1 MLDCARPKTNYELNV
16 TLNDWI
22 NNLFPLPQ
30 NTDWQEILG
39 DISSPFVSESP
50 ERLANLLDQCVAV
63 TGISEQL
70 PKFLSVLL
78 SCGTPES
85 ALTQLLDFTEAF
97 RIRTGRNF
105 IWNRPDTI
113 AFLYIFGRSNFLAI
127 RLKRNPELADKLL
140 DSPFLLKP
148 KSLEQ
153 METELLKRVEQ
164 HPEFFLGEFKNILRR
179 YKYEEYLR
187 ITVRDLAQLCPFKET
202 LEELSAIAICSLR
215 AALSGITKH
224 ILLINNYPANLKTP
238 DESRTSGVES
248 KTIQGSESGELFPF
262 MILGMGKLGGYELN
276 YSSDVDLIFIH
287 DNEAITGDPE
297 SDYKLRIKA
306 AKVLI
311 DVMVDVTEEG
321 FLARMDMRLR
331 PGGDRAPLVQSL
343 DEMEFYYSASGELWE
358 RQALIKAVPV
368 AGTVQSGKDFMS
380 MITPFVFRSLL
391 DESVLHDVE
400 KVKKRIEE
408 EHLRESFLNVKL
420 GVGGIRD
427 IEFFVQTFQLL
438 YGGAKPELR
447 SPTTLDV
454 LEKLR
459 DAKLIPR
466 RDADNLAKAY
476 LFLRRVEHH
485 LQLREEQQTHTLP
498 SDIEQQQQ
506 IARNL
511 AYLEFDIEKA
521 RQQLLSDLKD
531 VMGSVRAVFSGLFS
545 RKHLEIE
552 AAIRNCARI
561 NSFTSEEQQ
570 FIELFSQHL
579 APLMRE
585 STKNKFQRLFESVSV
600 KIGYYRKLSKHP
612 SSLSRLMSIAETS
625 EMLWNYLLNHLDL
638 LEQLD
643 NSTLEISAE
652 SWAVQLEE
660 KLLSC
665 SDNEEDEIDQLRQFK
680 HTITFLLGSAEMEGV
695 ISYELTRI
703 GLTILAEV
711 IVQAAFR
718 LSQKWLT
725 KRYGE
730 VQNAQ
735 GESGQFAIIG
745 LGKLGGSELT
755 YFSDLDLIFIHSG
768 EGSTSGENG
777 IGAQEYWIKLIQRLI
792 SCLSTITRTGYAY
805 KLDARLRP
813 SGNAGV
819 LVTPLDIYLKYHE
832 KSQPWEHQAL
842 IKGRV
847 IGGSGETKWFQKVE
861 DGIRNA
867 VYEWIP
873 PEDMNAQIHHF
884 RLRKEQELS
893 GEEDN
898 RRNIKEGKGGLLDI
912 EYLTQALQLK
922 YGRDYPQLRCPKTMD
937 ALRELGELNLLN
949 KEEAQSLRYNYKL
962 LRLIENGLRLIYD
975 ESTDLLDY
983 EKVQTET
990 ILQLLKHH
998 GYEVINLRETVET
1011 VTQNVRG
1018 IYLQYF

>member
-1 MLDCARPKTNYELNV
+1 M
-16 TLNDWI
+16 
-22 NNLFPLPQ
+22 
-30 NTDWQEILG
+30 
-39 DISSPFVSESP
+39 
-50 ERLANLLDQCVAV
+50 
-63 TGISEQL
+63 
-70 PKFLSVLL
+70 
-78 SCGTPES
+78 
-85 ALTQLLDFTEAF
+85 
-97 RIRTGRNF
+97 
-105 IWNRPDTI
+105 
-113 AFLYIFGRSNFLAI
+113 AI
-127 RLKRNPELADKLL
+127 RLKRNPEFADKLL
-140 DSPFLLKP
+140 DSPFLLQQ
-148 KSLEQ
+148 KSLEV
-153 METELLKRVEQ
+153 METELRKRIKQ
-164 HPEFFLGEFKNILRR
+164 QPEFSLAEFKNILRR

-187 ITVRDLAQLCPFKET
+187 ITVRDLARLCPFKET

-215 AALSGITKH
+215 AALSGITKQE
-224 ILLINNYPANLKTP
+224 LGLNNYPAKLTNPAETGF
-238 DESRTSGVES
+238 SGIDT
-248 KTIQGSESGELFPF
+248 KYAQGSEPEERFPF

-287 DNEAITGDPE
+287 DNEPLTGDPE
-297 SDYKLRIKA
+297 GDYKLRIKA
-306 AKVLI
+306 AKILI
-311 DVMVDVTEEG
+311 DVMADVTEEG

-343 DEMEFYYSASGELWE
+343 DEMEFYYSSSGELWE

-368 AGTVQSGKDFMS
+368 AGSVQSGKDFMS
-380 MITPFVFRSLL
+380 MIKPFVFRSLL
-391 DESVLHDVE
+391 DEAVLHDVE

-408 EHLRESFLNVKL
+408 EHIRESFLNVKL
-420 GVGGIRD
+420 GVGGIRE

-438 YGGAKPELR
+438 YGGGKPELR
-447 SPTTLDV
+447 SPATLEV

-459 DAKLIPR
+459 DAELIPQ
-466 RDADNLAKAY
+466 RDADTLAKAY

-485 LQLREEQQTHTLP
+485 LQLREEQQTHTMP

-511 AYLEFDIEKA
+511 AYAEFDIEKA

-545 RKHLEIE
+545 HEHLEIE
-552 AAIRNCARI
+552 AAIRNCAKI
-561 NSFTSEEQQ
+561 QSFTAEEQQ

-579 APLMRE
+579 APLMHE
-585 STKNKFQRLFESVSV
+585 STKNKFQRLFEAVSV

-612 SSLSRLMSIAETS
+612 SSLSRLMRIAETS

-643 NSTLEISAE
+643 NSRLEISAE
-652 SWAVQLEE
+652 KWAAQLKE
-660 KLLSC
+660 KLLC
-665 SDNEEDEIDQLRQFK
+665 CADNEEDEIDQLRQFK

-695 ISYELTRI
+695 LSYERTRI

-711 IVQAAFR
+711 IVQSAFR

-725 KRYGE
+725 QRYGE
-730 VQNAQ
+730 VKNKH

-768 EGSTSGENG
+768 EGSTGGENG
-777 IGAQEYWIKLIQRLI
+777 IGAQEYWIKLIQRFI
-792 SCLSTITRTGYAY
+792 SCLSTMTRTGYAY

-847 IGGSGETKWFQKVE
+847 IGGTGEAKWFKEVE
-861 DGIRNA
+861 DGIRSA

-873 PEDMNAQIHHF
+873 PEDMNAQIHHL

-893 GEEDN
+893 GEKEN
-898 RRNIKEGKGGLLDI
+898 RKNIKVGRGGLLDI
-912 EYLTQALQLK
+912 EFLTQALQLK
-922 YGRDYPQLRCPKTMD
+922 YGREYPQLRCPKTMD
-937 ALRELGELNLLN
+937 ALLELGELNLLDQ
-949 KEEAQSLRYNYKL
+949 EEAQSLRYNYKL

-975 ESTDLLDY
+975 ESTDLLDF

-990 ILQLLKHH
+990 IIQLLKHH
-998 GYEVINLRETVET
+998 GYEVSNLRETVEK
-1011 VTQNVRG
+1011 VAQNVRK
-1018 IYLQYF
+1018 IYLKYF

>member
-1 MLDCARPKTNYELNV
+1 
-16 TLNDWI
+16 
-22 NNLFPLPQ
+22 
-30 NTDWQEILG
+30 
-39 DISSPFVSESP
+39 
-50 ERLANLLDQCVAV
+50 
-63 TGISEQL
+63 
-70 PKFLSVLL
+70 
-78 SCGTPES
+78 
-85 ALTQLLDFTEAF
+85 
-97 RIRTGRNF
+97 
-105 IWNRPDTI
+105 
-113 AFLYIFGRSNFLAI
+113 LYIFGRSNFLAI

-140 DSPFLLKP
+140 DSPFLLQQ
-148 KSLEQ
+148 KSLEV
-153 METELLKRVEQ
+153 METELRKRIEQ
-164 HPEFFLGEFKNILRR
+164 RPEFSLAEFKNILRR

-224 ILLINNYPANLKTP
+224 ELGLSNLPVKQTNPAENAA
-238 DESRTSGVES
+238 SGIES
-248 KTIQGSESGELFPF
+248 KPAQGSEPEEIFPF

-287 DNEAITGDPE
+287 DNEELTGDPE
-297 SDYKLRIKA
+297 ADYKLRIKA
-306 AKVLI
+306 AKILI
-311 DVMVDVTEEG
+311 DVMADVTEEG

-331 PGGDRAPLVQSL
+331 PGGDRAHLVQSL
-343 DEMEFYYSASGELWE
+343 DEMEIYYSSSGELWE

-368 AGTVQSGKDFMS
+368 AGSVQSGKDFMS
-380 MITPFVFRSLL
+380 MIKPFVFRSLL
-391 DESVLHDVE
+391 DEAVLHDVE

-420 GVGGIRD
+420 GVGGIRE

-438 YGGAKPELR
+438 YGGGKPELR
-447 SPTTLDV
+447 SPATLDV

-459 DAKLIPR
+459 DAELIPQ
-466 RDADNLAKAY
+466 RDADTLAKAY

-485 LQLREEQQTHTLP
+485 LQLREEQQTHTMP

-511 AYLEFDIEKA
+511 AYAEFDLEEA

-552 AAIRNCARI
+552 AAILNCAKI
-561 NSFTSEEQQ
+561 QSFTAEEQQ

-579 APLMRE
+579 APLMHE
-585 STKNKFQRLFESVSV
+585 STKNKFQRLFEAVSV

-612 SSLSRLMSIAETS
+612 SSLSRLMRIAETS

-638 LEQLD
+638 LDQLD
-643 NSTLEISAE
+643 NSRLEISAE
-652 SWAVQLEE
+652 NWTAQLEDM
-660 KLLSC
+660 LLC
-665 SDNEEDEIDQLRQFK
+665 CADNEEDEIDQLRQFK

-695 ISYELTRI
+695 LSYERTRI

-725 KRYGE
+725 QRYGE
-730 VQNAQ
+730 VKNKL

-768 EGSTSGENG
+768 EGFTGGENG

-847 IGGSGETKWFQKVE
+847 IGGKGEAKWFKEVE
-861 DGIRNA
+861 DGIRSA

-873 PEDMNAQIHHF
+873 PEDMNAQINHF

-893 GEEDN
+893 GENEN
-898 RRNIKEGKGGLLDI
+898 RKNIKVGRGGLLDI
-912 EYLTQALQLK
+912 EFLTQALQLK

-937 ALRELGELNLLN
+937 ALLKLGELNLIDL
-949 KEEAQSLRYNYKL
+949 EEAQNLRYNYKL

-975 ESTDLLDY
+975 ESTDLLDF

-998 GYEVINLRETVET
+998 GYEVSNLRETVEN
-1011 VTQNVRG
+1011 VTQKVRE